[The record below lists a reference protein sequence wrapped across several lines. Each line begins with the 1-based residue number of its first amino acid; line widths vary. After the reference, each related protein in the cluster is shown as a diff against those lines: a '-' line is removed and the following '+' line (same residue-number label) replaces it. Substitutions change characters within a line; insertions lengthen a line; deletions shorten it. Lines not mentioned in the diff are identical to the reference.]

1 MDTLKAAQSET
12 APEIRLPALPQDPF
26 ECKTAIMQRA
36 SFSEREAVR

>member
-26 ECKTAIMQRA
+26 ECEAVIMQRA
-36 SFSEREAVR
+36 SFLERETAK